1 MITVGMNYDVLD
13 GKQALFEG
21 VFEKVL
27 AVMNGMPG
35 HTQSRLYREV
45 HSPTRYLIISEWADR
60 GAFDAFIQSDRF
72 RSVTN
77 WGKEQVLAA
86 RPRHEI
92 YGDERRAAQPSGCP
106 VPH

>member
-13 GKQALFEG
+13 GKQALFES

-27 AVMNGMPG
+27 SVMNGMPG

-45 HSPTRYLIISEWADR
+45 HSTTRYLIISEWSDR

-72 RSVTN
+72 RGVTN

-92 YGDERRAAQPSGCP
+92 YGDERPAAQPPGCP